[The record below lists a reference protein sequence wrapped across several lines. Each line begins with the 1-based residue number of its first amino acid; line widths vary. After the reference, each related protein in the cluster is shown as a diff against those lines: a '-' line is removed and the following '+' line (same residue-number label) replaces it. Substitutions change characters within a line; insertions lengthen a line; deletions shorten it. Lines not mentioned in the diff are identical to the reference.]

1 MVLPK
6 RLAAACFSLHRG
18 TNQQKESRYM
28 PEILSLH
35 PTDATKWLSQL
46 IVLLQDAVDSGASVG
61 FLAPLSNPD
70 AHQYWTGVFGEVGEQ
85 SRIVLAA
92 VQQDQIVGS
101 VQLALG
107 TMPNALHRAEVQKL
121 LVRRSHRRHGIGR
134 ALMTAVEE
142 AARQEGRH
150 LLVLDTRLGDDAER
164 LYTRMGYLRV
174 GVIPQFARGSS
185 GTLDATV
192 LFYRDLSS

>member
-1 MVLPK
+1 MYTIQRLEADHAAKCLP
-6 RLAAACFSLHRG
+6 
-18 TNQQKESRYM
+18 
-28 PEILSLH
+28 
-35 PTDATKWLSQL
+35 QL
-46 IVLLQDAVDSGASVG
+46 ITLLQDAVDSGASVG
-61 FLAPLSNPD
+61 FLAPLSNSD
-70 AHQYWTGVFGEVGEQ
+70 AYQYWTGVFGEVSQQ

-101 VQLALG
+101 VQLVLG
-107 TMPNALHRAEVQKL
+107 MMPNALHRAEVQKL
-121 LVRRSHRRHGIGR
+121 LVRRSHRRRGIGQT
-134 ALMTAVEE
+134 LMTAVEE

-174 GVIPQFARGSS
+174 GVIPQFARSSS

>member
-1 MVLPK
+1 MYTIQ
-6 RLAAACFSLHRG
+6 RLEADGAA
-18 TNQQKESRYM
+18 TWV
-28 PEILSLH
+28 P
-35 PTDATKWLSQL
+35 QL
-46 IVLLQDAVDSGASVG
+46 IELIQDAVDAGASVG

-70 AHQYWTGVFGEVGEQ
+70 AYQYWTGVFGEVNQQ